1 MSRASKQKSVKANFH
16 DQLILSKWI
25 WSKFNPDHLTAMT
38 ELLDHPQL
46 EGVEIDGENAG
57 QTKFFSVLTN
67 DLYAKHQID
76 EDTLRR
82 YDLNIVK
89 YWQQITE
96 KRNRTE
102 GHILNLKYFQ
112 YLSLLFTEIYLD
124 HYFNQMEVMIDE
136 LNTQIAAFNAEQ
148 KNSSD
153 HFQNYI
159 PEDLNKVSFWNATGS
174 GKTLLM
180 HVNILQYLAYFKA
193 SNGSQADPD
202 QIILL
207 TPNEGLSQ
215 QHLEDFKQ
223 SGISASLFDK
233 SMRSSEIGFKDT
245 VNIIDIN
252 KLGDRDGDKTV
263 ATESLEG
270 SNLVLIDEGHRGA
283 SSAGI
288 WMERRDILT
297 RNGFSFE
304 YSATFGQAVS
314 KASNVIKSE
323 EDAKKSKA
331 KMYFGGYSKK
341 ILDSLDDND
350 LQKLELNELEKSKC
364 RREALREAYAKNIL
378 FDYSYRYF
386 YKDGY
391 GKEVNI
397 LNMKDYSDYED
408 RDLYLTACLLAFF
421 QQQYLYQKNGAK
433 LERFNIEHP
442 LWVFV
447 GNRVND
453 DNSDIFVVVEF
464 LANFLDQQ
472 YKDRNI
478 SWLQDLVTNKGRLLD
493 QQGNNIFTNRFEPL
507 HGKSGAELYQEI
519 LELFFNATSNQRLNI
534 IRVAA
539 NSGELKLQVGENT
552 PFALINVGDE
562 APLFKLFEENS
573 QNLYL
578 NTRNDEFTPSIFST
592 LNNKDSRVNLL
603 IGSRKFTEGWSSWR
617 VSTMGLLNMGRGEGS
632 QIIQLFG
639 RGVRLKGENYSLKR
653 TPREVYTQGENR
665 NLHLDLLQTLNIFG
679 LKADYMETF
688 REYLNDEGV
697 ILNQDLVTLDF
708 PTNTI
713 KTPKLKTLVLKD
725 GYRDNQK
732 NGFKAQLKVELFKI
746 PKQFES
752 KVKKPFVVLDL
763 YPRLQAYQTDKS
775 KKVLLQDRRETN
787 HILPEIMCLFDFD
800 AIYLQ
805 LLEYKGLR
813 GYYNLQLSRENIQ
826 SFCLETSANNIW
838 YQLYVDRS
846 ELTYD
851 VAGIQ
856 KQQSILVELLK
867 LYMDRF
873 YNTLKNAYEGQY
885 YEVTEFSLDNLIDDS
900 ELPIHLIKGYTLTA
914 KEDYNQEARDAFER
928 IEKLRDLVKE
938 GKIEALANWQDGSF
952 RAITFDRHLFYP
964 LLDKRDESL
973 PFTWSPMVFDYT
985 AKGESSEVDFI
996 LDLKE
1001 YINSLKGKEILGNH
1015 QLYLFRNA
1023 DNKRK
1028 GLGFAL
1034 AGNFYPDY
1042 LLWLLNPDTGKQ
1054 YLSLVDPKG
1063 IRNINLDDPKMNFY
1077 KEIKSIEEDLGDANF
1092 SLNSFILSV
1101 TAMSDLLNNNA
1112 TEEEL
1117 KNRNILFMNQ
1127 GKDVYLTEMF
1137 EQILRN

>member
-1 MSRASKQKSVKANFH
+1 MSKASKQKNVKVSFH
-16 DQLILSKWI
+16 DQLILTKWI
-25 WSKFNPDHLTAMT
+25 WTKFNPDHLTAMT
-38 ELLDHPQL
+38 EMLDHPQF
-46 EGVEIDGENAG
+46 EGIEIDGENAG

-67 DLYAKHQID
+67 DLHAKHQID
-76 EDTLRR
+76 EDRLRR

-89 YWQQITE
+89 HWQQITD
-96 KRNRTE
+96 KRNRME
-102 GHILNLKYFQ
+102 GHTLSLKYFQ
-112 YLSLLFTEIYLD
+112 YLSLLFTEFYLD
-124 HYFNQMEVMIDE
+124 HYFNQIEMMIDE
-136 LNTQIAAFNAEQ
+136 LNDQVAEFNAEQ
-148 KNSSD
+148 KNKSD
-153 HFQNYI
+153 YFQNYI
-159 PEDLNKVSFWNATGS
+159 LEDLNKVSFWNATGS

-180 HVNILQYLAYFKA
+180 HVNILQYLDYFK
-193 SNGSQADPD
+193 SCNGSMADPD

-207 TPNEGLSQ
+207 TPNEGLSL

-223 SGISASLFDK
+223 SGITASLFDK
-233 SMRSSEIGFKDT
+233 SMRSSEIGFKDA

-270 SNLVLIDEGHRGA
+270 SNLVLIDEGHRGT

-323 EDAKKSKA
+323 EDAKKSKSR
-331 KMYFGGYSKK
+331 MYFGGYSKK
-341 ILDSLDDND
+341 LLDELNKEQ
-350 LQKLELNELEKSKC
+350 LQQLELNELEKSKC

-397 LNMKDYSDYED
+397 LNMKEYSDLED

-421 QQQYLYQKNGAK
+421 QQQYLYQKNSEK
-433 LERFNIEHP
+433 LDIFNIEHP

-453 DNSDIFVVVEF
+453 DNSDIFVVIEF
-464 LANFLDQQ
+464 LANFLDQ
-472 YKDRNI
+472 KNKSRNI
-478 SWLQDLVTNKGRLLD
+478 NWLEDLVTNKGRLLD
-493 QQGNNIFTNRFEPL
+493 QQGNNIFTNRFQPL
-507 HGKSGAELYQEI
+507 HGKSGVELYQEI
-519 LELFFNATSNQRLNI
+519 LELFFNTTSNQRLNI

-562 APLFKLFEENS
+562 APLFKLFEEKS
-573 QNLYL
+573 QDLYL
-578 NTRNDEFTPSIFST
+578 NTRNDEFTASVFPT
-592 LNNKDSRVNLL
+592 LNDKDSKVNLL

-679 LKADYMETF
+679 LKADYMEAF
-688 REYLNDEGV
+688 REYLNDEGI

-713 KTPKLKTLVLKD
+713 RTPKLKTLVLKD
-725 GYRDNQK
+725 GYKDYQK
-732 NGFKAQLKVELFKI
+732 NGFKAQMKVELFTI
-746 PKQFES
+746 PKQFEN

-763 YPRLQAYQTDKS
+763 YPRLQAYQTDRTKQ
-775 KKVLLQDRRETN
+775 VPAQDRREKN
-787 HILPEIMCLFDFD
+787 HILPNIMCLFDFD
-800 AIYLQ
+800 AVYLQ
-805 LLEYKGLR
+805 LLDYKGQR
-813 GYYNLQLSRENIQ
+813 GYYNLQLSPEKIQ
-826 SFCLETSANNIW
+826 SFCLSTSANDMW
-838 YQLYVDRS
+838 YQLKVDRS

-856 KQQSILVELLK
+856 KQQSILIELLK

-885 YEVTEFSLDNLIDDS
+885 YEVAEFALGDSVDNS

-914 KEDYNQEARDAFER
+914 KEDQNQEASEAFDR
-928 IEKLRDLVKE
+928 IEELKKLVEKGQVDT
-938 GKIEALANWQDGSF
+938 LANWQDGSF

-985 AKGESSEVDFI
+985 AKGESSEVDFV

-1001 YINSLKGKEILGNH
+1001 YINSMKGKDVLGNH

-1042 LLWLLNPDTGKQ
+1042 LLWLLNPETGKQ

-1077 KEIKSIEEDLGDANF
+1077 KEIKSIEKDLGDSHF

-1112 TEEEL
+1112 TEAEL
-1117 KNRNILFMNQ
+1117 KDRNILFMNQ

-1137 EQILRN
+1137 ERILIS